1 MENQSAQELFKCYG
15 ERDQYMQ
22 ALKEFEKELE
32 NSSDRGLV
40 LVSGSIIDELLG
52 ELLKAFL
59 INSKSVEKDLFKVN
73 GVLATFEAKIQ
84 MSYYLGLISKNE
96 KSNITYL
103 QRVRNK
109 FAHQFI
115 DITFEN
121 DAISNVCSNFEIPKN
136 CYMPNEIPRPNKET
150 SELPKIDLNPIKRET
165 PAKDRFIFTFKYLY
179 INLISRIFFTKLE
192 RREEYNQIITAD
204 DAILLQIQ
212 AFENVL
218 KASEDVTGKLQDRL
232 DTLKIEQKD
241 AGTKDQD
248 IQKKI
253 QELELAIAEHTKDTE
268 QFEQFSSFILGEF
281 KYVHS
286 VVKNSMKK

>member
-1 MENQSAQELFKCYG
+1 MENQSVQEWFKRYG
-15 ERDQYMQ
+15 EKNQYMQ
-22 ALKEFEKELE
+22 ALTEFEKELE

-59 INSKSVEKDLFKVN
+59 INSKSIEKDLFKGN

-96 KSNITYL
+96 KSNIIYL

-136 CYMPNEIPRPNKET
+136 CYMPNKIPLPNKET
-150 SELPKIDLNPIKRET
+150 GELPKIDLNPIKKET
-165 PAKDRFIFTFKYLY
+165 SAKDRFIFAFKYLY
-179 INLISRIFFTKLE
+179 INLISRIYFTKLE
-192 RREEYNQIITAD
+192 HREEYKQIITAD

-212 AFENVL
+212 EFENVL
-218 KASEDVTGKLQDRL
+218 KASEDFIGKLQDRL
-232 DTLKIEQKD
+232 DTMKIEQKD

-248 IQKKI
+248 IQKTI
-253 QELELAIAEHTKDTE
+253 QEFELAIAELTKDTE
-268 QFEQFSSFILGEF
+268 HFSSFILEEI
-281 KYVHS
+281 KYTHS

>member
-1 MENQSAQELFKCYG
+1 MGNQSVQESYKRY
-15 ERDQYMQ
+15 EEMEQYME

-40 LVSGSIIDELLG
+40 LVSGSIIEELLG

-59 INSKSVEKDLFKVN
+59 IKSKGIEKDLFKVN

-115 DITFEN
+115 GITFEN

-150 SELPKIDLNPIKRET
+150 GELPKIELNPIKRET
-165 PAKDRFIFTFKYLY
+165 SAKDRFIFIFKYLY
-179 INLISRIFFTKLE
+179 TNLIFKIFFTKLE
-192 RREEYNQIITAD
+192 RREEYKKLIKAD
-204 DAILLQIQ
+204 EGVLLQIQ
-212 AFENVL
+212 AIEEML
-218 KASEDVTGKLQDRL
+218 KADENGTDELQDSL
-232 DTLKIEQKD
+232 DKLKIRQKVT
-241 AGTKDQD
+241 GTKDQN
-248 IQKKI
+248 IQKTI
-253 QELELAIAEHTKDTE
+253 QEFELEIAKLRKDIEELE
-268 QFEQFSSFILGEF
+268 QTSNFLLEEY
-281 KYVHS
+281 KYAHS
-286 VVKNSMKK
+286 VVTNSMKK